1 MLCNWPIYLDC
12 FKLFFIPMLNF
23 SYKWEILLMI
33 LVKTIDKNR
42 KTYIITNCKEDGCKI
57 MLIMAEIGDY
67 MFSWLVMN
75 IDLDHN
81 NDVSCNRF

>member
-1 MLCNWPIYLDC
+1 
-12 FKLFFIPMLNF
+12 
-23 SYKWEILLMI
+23 
-33 LVKTIDKNR
+33 
-42 KTYIITNCKEDGCKI
+42 

>member
-1 MLCNWPIYLDC
+1 
-12 FKLFFIPMLNF
+12 
-23 SYKWEILLMI
+23 MI

-67 MFSWLVMN
+67 MFS
-75 IDLDHN
+75 
-81 NDVSCNRF
+81 